1 MDETSAEFVTAL
13 EAMIKASSLCQKIR
27 EDFVGGESILKRDR
41 SPVTIADYGS
51 QAIICKLIKERFPG
65 DTIVAEED
73 SKELRKPDHLKILE
87 KVTSYINTFI
97 PGTSSE
103 EVCSWIDTFDGAKPR
118 FLNRGKKRR
127 SVSTLSL
134 RPELRPRGK
143 PRASDRGVEWVDF
156 SSHCLADR
164 FWALDPIDG
173 TKGFL
178 RGGQYAIALAL
189 IENGLVKLGI
199 LACPNLYVDMY
210 QPTDKKGCIF
220 FALRGKGSIQ
230 MDIEDRTRQVLYVSR
245 IKNFSEATL
254 IESFEPDH
262 SDHLFHQKFARK
274 LNILKPSVRMDS
286 QAKYGIVARGEV
298 AIYLRIPS
306 SSEPGYKE
314 NIWDHAAGSI
324 IAEEAGG
331 RVTDALGHPLNFLC
345 GIKMEK
351 NYGIVVSNGILHD
364 NVLKALEM

>member
-13 EAMIKASSLCQKIR
+13 QAVIKASALCQKIR
-27 EDFVGGESILKRDR
+27 KDLVGGESLLKKDR

-65 DTIVAEED
+65 DTIAAEED
-73 SKELRKPDHLKILE
+73 SKELRKPDHGKILE
-87 KVTSYINTFI
+87 KVTSYVNTFI

-103 EVCSWIDTFDGAKPR
+103 EVCSWID
-118 FLNRGKKRR
+118 
-127 SVSTLSL
+127 
-134 RPELRPRGK
+134 
-143 PRASDRGVEWVDF
+143 F
-156 SSHCLADR
+156 SSHSLTDR

-199 LACPNLYVDMY
+199 LACPNLHVDIN
-210 QPTDKKGCIF
+210 QPSGKKGCIF
-220 FALRGKGSIQ
+220 FAVKGKGSVQ
-230 MDIEDRTRQVLYVSR
+230 MDIEDSSRRALYVSR
-245 IKNFSEATL
+245 VKNSSEATL
-254 IESFEPDH
+254 TESFEPDH
-262 SDHLFHQKFARK
+262 SDHLLHQKLARK
-274 LNILKPSVRMDS
+274 LNISNPSVRMDS
-286 QAKYGIVARGEV
+286 QAKYGMVARGEV
-298 AIYLRIPS
+298 TIYLRVPS

-331 RVTDALGHPLNFLC
+331 RVTDILGHPLNFLC

-351 NYGIVVSNGILHD
+351 NYGIVVTNGFLHND
-364 NVLKALEM
+364 VLKALEG